1 MATSMVDLHRKE
13 EAMSSQQ
20 LEEVATGDLIEIE
33 GRRVG
38 DTPRVGEILEVLGP
52 ADRPHYRVRW
62 TDGHESVFY
71 PAGGT
76 TIRRSRAS
84 AATEE
89 LARML
94 RDADVEFEL
103 LPHRRTHTAA
113 SEARAL
119 DVLPQE
125 TAKTVVARFA
135 DGYVRA
141 VVPASRRVDPTKL
154 GAAVGAETTLLTE
167 TDLGDAYPEFELG
180 AVPPFGGR
188 EGDRVVVDTEIA
200 NCEYV
205 VLEAGV
211 HDKSLRLRARDL
223 IQVAE
228 GEVAEIGS
236 G

>member
-1 MATSMVDLHRKE
+1 MVT
-13 EAMSSQQ
+13 QQ
-20 LEEVATGDLIEIE
+20 SEEVAAGDLIEIE

-38 DTPRVGEILEVLGP
+38 DTPRVGEILEVLGTP
-52 ADRPHYRVRW
+52 DRPHYRVRW
-62 TDGHESVFY
+62 SDGHESVFY

-76 TIRRSRAS
+76 TIRRSRSAP
-84 AATEE
+84 AATDE

-103 LPHRRTHTAA
+103 LPHRRTQTATG
-113 SEARAL
+113 EARAL
-119 DVLPQE
+119 GVLPQE

-141 VVPASRRVDPTKL
+141 VVPASRRVDTTKL
-154 GAAVGAETTLLTE
+154 AAAIGADVTLLTE
-167 TDLGDAYPEFELG
+167 AELGDEYPEFELG

-188 EGDRVVVDTEIA
+188 EGDRIVVDSELA
-200 NCEYV
+200 GCEYV
-205 VLEAGV
+205 VLAAGV

-223 IQVAE
+223 IQVAD
-228 GEVAEIGS
+228 GEVAEIGT